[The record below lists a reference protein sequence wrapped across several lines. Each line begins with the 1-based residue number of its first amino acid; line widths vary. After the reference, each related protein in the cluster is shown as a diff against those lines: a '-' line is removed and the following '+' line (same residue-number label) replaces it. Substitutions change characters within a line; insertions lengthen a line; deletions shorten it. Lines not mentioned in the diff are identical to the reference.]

1 MNLVQLHVHR
11 KHTYCL
17 SDYSRTEHERKEFA
31 MILDFSLI
39 LGRSTDYREK

>member
-31 MILDFSLI
+31 MILDVSLM
-39 LGRSTDYREK
+39 LGWSADNREK